1 MPQTS
6 KAVRRLP
13 VVGIT
18 GGVGSGKSLVAT
30 LFVRWGG
37 VLVSGDEIGKQVL
50 NRSVGLRRQLVDA
63 FGTAILR
70 RGRIQRAVLAERAFA
85 TRDSIDR
92 LNRLV
97 HPLLL
102 RELGREI
109 DRAARSRRHRAVV
122 VDAALLAEWGRPK
135 VRWDFLIGV
144 WAPSAVRRERLLERG
159 WTDGQIRA
167 RMRSQMPWRQR
178 QKLLD
183 YVVKND
189 GSVAMLKRR
198 ARLCWEKVL
207 SYNDGPRRAH

>member
-1 MPQTS
+1 MPMVRIT
-6 KAVRRLP
+6 KVVRRLP

-50 NRSVGLRRQLVDA
+50 NQSATLRRQLVAA
-63 FGTAILR
+63 FGGAILR

-85 TRDSIDR
+85 TRESIDR

-102 RELGREI
+102 RELGRAI
-109 DRAARSRRHRAVV
+109 DKAATSKRHRAVI

-135 VRWDFLIGV
+135 VRWDVLVGV
-144 WAPSAVRRERLLERG
+144 WAPSAQRRERLLERG

-183 YVVKND
+183 CVVKND
-189 GSVAMLKRR
+189 GSMAMLKRR

-207 SYNDGPRRAH
+207 SYN

>member
-1 MPQTS
+1 MPPTS

-18 GGVGSGKSLVAT
+18 GGVGSGKSLVAS

-37 VLVSGDEIGKQVL
+37 VRVSGDEIGKQVL
-50 NRSVGLRRQLVDA
+50 DRNVSLRRQLVAA
-63 FGTAILR
+63 FGTDIMR
-70 RGRIQRAVLAERAFA
+70 RGKIQRAVLAERAFA
-85 TRDSIDR
+85 THESIDR

-102 RELGREI
+102 RELGRQI
-109 DRAARSRRHRAVV
+109 DRAGRSTRYRAVV

-135 VRWDFLIGV
+135 VRWDYLIGV
-144 WAPSAVRRERLLERG
+144 WSPSAVRRERLLKRG
-159 WTDGQIRA
+159 WTDDQIRA
-167 RMRSQMPWRQR
+167 RMTSQMPWRQR

-183 YVVKND
+183 CIVKND

-207 SYNDGPRRAH
+207 SYD